1 MLCYAR
7 GAFRRGLEAPST
19 CIVVERPSGE
29 GLGGLPRGHT
39 SRWGH
44 QVQAWVWP
52 PYALVMAIRW
62 TLNLVLLCYGDK

>member
-1 MLCYAR
+1 MLGGR
-7 GAFRRGLEAPST
+7 
-19 CIVVERPSGE
+19 SGE
-29 GLGGLPRGHT
+29 GWKHLVHASWLRDHQARAWVGSPGDTRPGG
-39 SRWGH
+39 GH